1 MLLVYYLKKVGDY
14 TLSKIKQNILW
25 AIGYN
30 AVLIP
35 VAAGALV
42 PIFGLGMYSLLP
54 ILAALAMGMSSVSV
68 VLNSLL
74 LKHKL
79 NKVQ

>member
-1 MLLVYYLKKVGDY
+1 LKKVGDY

-30 AVLIP
+30 AILIP
-35 VAAGALV
+35 VAAGVLV

-54 ILAALAMGMSSVSV
+54 IFAALAMGMSSVSV

-74 LKHKL
+74 LKPKL
-79 NKVQ
+79 NKVQQYTLM

>member
-1 MLLVYYLKKVGDY
+1 M
-14 TLSKIKQNILW
+14 QNILW

-30 AVLIP
+30 AILIP
-35 VAAGALV
+35 VAAGVLV
-42 PIFGLGMYSLLP
+42 PIFGLGIYSLLP

-79 NKVQ
+79 NKVQQYTLM